1 MEILRGGMRTPGL
14 LPRTSGGFS
23 LIEVLIS
30 MVVLAFGILAMGGL
44 QLASL
49 RSNQMSANFTSAATL
64 AKEYSEMMRSNPSI
78 SNIVTTTAGL
88 NPYIFD
94 SSSTSTFTVTPSAT
108 CKTSTCTA
116 AQMATL
122 HVADWAA
129 RVQAQ
134 LPGGRAVACRDSAP
148 RNTDGSYKWVCD
160 NSGSLITLKLGWT
173 DRRDKDERGTT
184 ATFAVT
190 APNPQL
196 VLVGFTGYSE

>member
-108 CKTSTCTA
+108 CKTGTCTA

-173 DRRDKDERGTT
+173 DRRDKDERGAT